1 MRTRLS
7 RRSAAW
13 RGASASFGGRVPKP
27 FARRTICCTNFERKA
42 AAQPPVSGLH
52 EDVAIELNLL
62 EVGDYIAEHELGRF
76 DAIEAIRGFDAD
88 HRTDFLITL
97 RAYLDANG
105 NIAQT
110 AKRLH
115 VHGNTIRYRIAR
127 LEEDF
132 QVDLDEPAT
141 RLWLWLRL
149 ASQRD

>member
-1 MRTRLS
+1 MRQVLGNT
-7 RRSAAW
+7 
-13 RGASASFGGRVPKP
+13 
-27 FARRTICCTNFERKA
+27 

-62 EVGDYIAEHELGRF
+62 ELGDYIAEHDLGRF
-76 DAIEAIRGFDAD
+76 DVIEAIRNFDAE

-97 RAYLDANG
+97 RAYLDSGG
-105 NIAQT
+105 NIAKT

-127 LEEDF
+127 LAEDDF
-132 QVDLDEPAT
+132 HVDLESPTT

-149 ASQRD
+149 ASRRE